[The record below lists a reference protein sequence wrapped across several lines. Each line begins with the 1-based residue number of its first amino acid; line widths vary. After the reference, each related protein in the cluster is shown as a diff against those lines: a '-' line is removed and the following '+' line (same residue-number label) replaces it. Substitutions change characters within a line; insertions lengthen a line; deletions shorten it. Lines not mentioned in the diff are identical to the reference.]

1 GRRNTQRVDG
11 LRLLVYLRARD
22 MIGLGRSIGKSLL
35 DLRALARERGLVRTL
50 VDLLAPAQPSALAP
64 MRPLAGTVA
73 DVMTR
78 NVASCTGGD
87 TLHRA
92 AQLMWDRDC
101 GAIPIVD
108 AEGRAAGL
116 VTDRDLCMAAYTRS
130 RPLGA
135 ISVASLLSG
144 QLHTCAPHTT
154 IEDAVQRM
162 RVQRIR
168 RLVVVDGKDQ
178 RLLGMLSVADLARS
192 LAARS
197 STEPRAD
204 KLLSEL
210 LAALS
215 ERRGAAER
223 AAE

>member
-1 GRRNTQRVDG
+1 
-11 LRLLVYLRARD
+11 

-35 DLRALARERGLVRTL
+35 ELRALARERGLVRTL
-50 VDLLAPAQPSALAP
+50 VDLLAPAPPTSP
-64 MRPLAGTVA
+64 PPIRPLAGTVA

-108 AEGRAAGL
+108 AEGRAVGL

-144 QLHTCAPHTT
+144 QLYTCAPHTT
-154 IEDAVQRM
+154 LEDAVERM

-168 RLVVVDGKDQ
+168 RLVVVGVKDQ

-197 STEPRAD
+197 SAEPRAD

-210 LAALS
+210 IAALS

>member
-1 GRRNTQRVDG
+1 
-11 LRLLVYLRARD
+11 

-35 DLRALARERGLVRTL
+35 ELRALARERGLVRTL
-50 VDLLAPAQPSALAP
+50 VDLLAPAPPSAP
-64 MRPLAGTVA
+64 VRPLTGTVA

-101 GAIPIVD
+101 GAIPVVD

-154 IEDAVQRM
+154 IEDAVERM
-162 RVQRIR
+162 RAQRIR

-192 LAARS
+192 LSARS

-204 KLLSEL
+204 KLLSGL

-215 ERRGAAER
+215 ERRAAAER